1 MNYIYKNITGNTEVE
16 LLPSSQLNNKMIR
29 KIHMTNIHAT
39 DEVKVSLYLKKS
51 NVVDIPTINN
61 DWTPSTTNETYYILS
76 SITLPV
82 HGNFVLDQEDILI
95 NYKNQRYS
103 LYTKLNNSDSAIDVI
118 IKN

>member
-1 MNYIYKNITGNTEVE
+1 MNYIYKNITGNTEIE

-51 NVVDIPTINN
+51 NVVDVPTVNN
-61 DWTPSTTNETYYILS
+61 DWTPTTTDETYYILS
-76 SITLPV
+76 SLTLPV
-82 HGNFVLDQEDILI
+82 GGAFVLDQEDILI
-95 NYKNQRYS
+95 NYKNPRYS
-103 LYTKLNNSDSAIDVI
+103 LYIKLSVSDSALDVI

>member
-16 LLPSSQLNNKMIR
+16 LLPSSQLSNKIIR
-29 KIHMTNIHAT
+29 KIHMTNIHST
-39 DEVKVSLYLKKS
+39 DEVKVSLYLKRA

-95 NYKNQRYS
+95 NYKNPRYS